1 MYARLSGKFIS
12 GCNQLE
18 WCVAK
23 ASELKKGMVVEVNG
37 MPHIVKQIEVR
48 NPSSRGAST
57 LYKVRFNNLKTGQK
71 LDESL
76 KGDDFLKEADY
87 VRAKAQFSYIDGD
100 NYVFMNVEDYTQYTL
115 SSEDLEEQ
123 IGYLTEGLEGVVA
136 LLVDNEVIAIELP
149 SSVVMAIIETTPAI
163 KGATAS
169 ARTKTAKLTTG
180 IEIQVPEYL
189 EVDELVKVNTET
201 GKFMSRA

>member
-1 MYARLSGKFIS
+1 M
-12 GCNQLE
+12 
-18 WCVAK
+18 AK
-23 ASELKKGMVVEVNG
+23 ASELKKGMVVDVNG
-37 MPHIVKQIEVR
+37 MPHVVKQIEVR

-76 KGDDFLKEADY
+76 KGDDSFKEADF
-87 VRAKAQFSYIDGD
+87 VRAKAQFSYVDGD
-100 NYVFMNVEDYTQYTL
+100 NYIFMNVEDYTQYTL
-115 SSEDLEEQ
+115 SSEDLEGQ
-123 IGYLTEGLEGVVA
+123 IGYLTDGLEGIIA
-136 LLVDNEVIAIELP
+136 LLVDDEMIGIELP
-149 SSVVMAIIETTPAI
+149 SSVVMAIVETTPAI

-189 EVDELVKVNTET
+189 EIDDMVKVNTET

>member
-1 MYARLSGKFIS
+1 M
-12 GCNQLE
+12 
-18 WCVAK
+18 AK
-23 ASELKKGMVVEVNG
+23 ASEFKKGMVVEVNG
-37 MPHIVKQIEVR
+37 MPHVVKQIEVR

-76 KGDDFLKEADY
+76 KGDDMFKEADY

-100 NYVFMNVEDYTQYTL
+100 NYVFMNAEDYTQYTL
-115 SSEDLEEQ
+115 SSEDLEGQ
-123 IGYLTEGLEGVVA
+123 IGYLTDGLEGIVA
-136 LLVDNEVIAIELP
+136 LLVDDEVIAIELP
-149 SSVVMAIIETTPAI
+149 SSVVMEIVETSPAI

-189 EVDELVKVNTET
+189 EMGEMVKVNTET
-201 GKFMSRA
+201 GKFMSKA

>member
-1 MYARLSGKFIS
+1 M
-12 GCNQLE
+12 
-18 WCVAK
+18 AK
-23 ASELKKGMVVEVNG
+23 ASDLKKGMVVEVNG
-37 MPHIVKQIEVR
+37 IPHMVKQIEVR

-76 KGDDFLKEADY
+76 KGDDVFKEADY
-87 VRAKAQFSYIDGD
+87 ARAKAQFSYVDGD
-100 NYVFMNVEDYTQYTL
+100 SYVFMNVEDFTQYTL
-115 SSEDLEEQ
+115 SSDDLEEQ
-123 IGYLTEGLEGVVA
+123 IGYLTEGLEGIVA
-136 LLVDNEVIAIELP
+136 LLVDDEVIGIELP
-149 SSVVMAIIETTPAI
+149 SSVVMAIVETAPAI

-201 GKFMSRA
+201 GKFMSRV

>member
-1 MYARLSGKFIS
+1 
-12 GCNQLE
+12 
-18 WCVAK
+18 VAK
-23 ASELKKGMVVEVNG
+23 ASELKKGMVVEVNRV
-37 MPHIVKQIEVR
+37 PHVVKQIEVR

-76 KGDDFLKEADY
+76 KGDDVFKEADY
-87 VRAKAQFSYIDGD
+87 VRAKVQFSYIDGD
-100 NYVFMNVEDYTQYTL
+100 LYVFMNVEDYTQYSL
-115 SSEDLEEQ
+115 PSEDLEGQ
-123 IGYLTEGLEGVVA
+123 IGYLTEGMEGIVA
-136 LLVDNEVIAIELP
+136 LLVDDDVIGIELP
-149 SSVVMAIIETTPAI
+149 SSVVMAIVETSPAI

-189 EVDELVKVNTET
+189 EMDELVKVNTET
-201 GKFMSRA
+201 GKFMSRG

>member
-1 MYARLSGKFIS
+1 M
-12 GCNQLE
+12 
-18 WCVAK
+18 AK

-37 MPHIVKQIEVR
+37 VPHVVKQIEVR

-76 KGDDFLKEADY
+76 KGDDFLKEAAY
-87 VRAKAQFSYIDGD
+87 VRAKAQFSYLDGD
-100 NYVFMNVEDYTQYTL
+100 NYVFMNEEDYSQYSL
-115 SSEDLEEQ
+115 SSEELEGQ
-123 IGYLTEGLEGVVA
+123 IGYLTEGLEGIVA
-136 LLVDNEVIAIELP
+136 LLVDDEVIGIELP
-149 SSVVMAIIETTPAI
+149 SSVVMSIVETTPAI

-169 ARTKTAKLTTG
+169 ARTKTARLTTG

-189 EVDELVKVNTET
+189 EMSELVKVNTET

>member
-1 MYARLSGKFIS
+1 
-12 GCNQLE
+12 
-18 WCVAK
+18 
-23 ASELKKGMVVEVNG
+23 MVVEVNG

-100 NYVFMNVEDYTQYTL
+100 NYVFMNAEDYTQYIL
-115 SSEDLEEQ
+115 SSEDLEDQ
-123 IGYLTEGLEGVVA
+123 LGYLTEGLEGIIA
-136 LLVDNEVIAIELP
+136 LLVDDAVIAIELP
-149 SSVVMAIIETTPAI
+149 SSVVMAITDTTPAI

-169 ARTKTAKLTTG
+169 ARTKTARLTTG

-189 EVDELVKVNTET
+189 EVDDLVKVNTET

>member
-1 MYARLSGKFIS
+1 
-12 GCNQLE
+12 
-18 WCVAK
+18 VAK

-37 MPHIVKQIEVR
+37 VPHVVKQVEVR

-76 KGDDFLKEADY
+76 KGDDFFKEADY
-87 VRAKAQFSYIDGD
+87 ARAKAQFSYVDGD
-100 NYVFMNVEDYTQYTL
+100 SYVFMNAEDYSQYAL
-115 SSEDLEEQ
+115 SSEDLEGQ
-123 IGYLTEGLEGVVA
+123 IGYLTEGLEGIVA
-136 LLVDNEVIAIELP
+136 LLIDDEVIAVELP
-149 SSVVMAIIETTPAI
+149 SSVVLPIVETAPAI
-163 KGATAS
+163 KGATA
-169 ARTKTAKLTTG
+169 AGRTKTARLTTG

-189 EVDELVKVNTET
+189 EADELVKVNTET

>member
-1 MYARLSGKFIS
+1 MATNSELG
-12 GCNQLE
+12 
-18 WCVAK
+18 VAK
-23 ASELKKGMVVEVNG
+23 ASEFKKGMVVEVNG
-37 MPHIVKQIEVR
+37 EPHIVKQIEVR

-76 KGDDFLKEADY
+76 KGDDLFKEADY
-87 VRAKAQFSYIDGD
+87 ARAKVQFSYVDGD
-100 NYVFMNVEDYTQYTL
+100 NYVFMNAEDYSQYTL
-115 SSEDLEEQ
+115 SSEDLEDQ
-123 IGYLTEGLEGVVA
+123 IGYLTDGLEGIVA
-136 LLVDNEVIAIELP
+136 LLVDDEVIAIELP
-149 SSVVMAIIETTPAI
+149 SSVVMEIVETTPAI

-189 EVDELVKVNTET
+189 ETGEMVKVNTET
-201 GKFMSRA
+201 GKFMSRS

>member
-1 MYARLSGKFIS
+1 M
-12 GCNQLE
+12 
-18 WCVAK
+18 AK

-37 MPHIVKQIEVR
+37 MPHVVKQIEVR

-87 VRAKAQFSYIDGD
+87 ARTKAQFSYVDGD
-100 NYVFMNVEDYTQYTL
+100 LYVFMNVEDYSQYAL
-115 SSEDLEEQ
+115 SSEDLEDQ
-123 IGYLTEGLEGVVA
+123 IGYLTEGLEGIVA
-136 LLVDNEVIAIELP
+136 LLIDDEVIAIELP
-149 SSVVMAIIETTPAI
+149 SSVVLAIVETAPAI
-163 KGATAS
+163 KGATA
-169 ARTKTAKLTTG
+169 AGRTKTARLTTG

-189 EVDELVKVNTET
+189 EMDELVKVNTET

>member
-1 MYARLSGKFIS
+1 
-12 GCNQLE
+12 
-18 WCVAK
+18 VAK

-37 MPHIVKQIEVR
+37 VPHIVKQIEVR

-57 LYKVRFNNLKTGQK
+57 LYKIRFNNLKTGQK

-76 KGDDFLKEADY
+76 KGDDIFKEADY

-100 NYVFMNVEDYTQYTL
+100 NYVFMNSEDYTQYTL
-115 SSEDLEEQ
+115 SSDDLEGQ
-123 IGYLTEGLEGVVA
+123 IGYLTEGLEGIVA
-136 LLVDNEVIAIELP
+136 LLVDDEVIGIELP
-149 SSVVMAIIETTPAI
+149 SSVIMPIIETTPAI

-169 ARTKTAKLTTG
+169 ARTKTARLTTG

-189 EVDELVKVNTET
+189 EADELVKVNTET

>member
-1 MYARLSGKFIS
+1 M
-12 GCNQLE
+12 
-18 WCVAK
+18 AK

-37 MPHIVKQIEVR
+37 VPHIVKQVEVR

-76 KGDDFLKEADY
+76 KGDDILKEADY
-87 VRAKAQFSYIDGD
+87 VRAKAQFSYVDGN
-100 NYVFMNVEDYTQYTL
+100 NYVFMNVEDYTQYSL
-115 SSEDLEEQ
+115 SSDDLEGQ
-123 IGYLTEGLEGVVA
+123 IGFLTDGLEGIVA
-136 LLVDNEVIAIELP
+136 LLVDDEVIGVELP
-149 SSVVMAIIETTPAI
+149 SSVVMPIVETSPAI

-169 ARTKTAKLTTG
+169 ARTKTAKLATG

-189 EVDELVKVNTET
+189 EIDDLVKVNTET

>member
-1 MYARLSGKFIS
+1 
-12 GCNQLE
+12 
-18 WCVAK
+18 VAK
-23 ASELKKGMVVEVNG
+23 ASELKKGMVVEVNRV
-37 MPHIVKQIEVR
+37 PHVVKQIEVR

-76 KGDDFLKEADY
+76 KGDDVFKEADY
-87 VRAKAQFSYIDGD
+87 VRAKVQFSYIDGD
-100 NYVFMNVEDYTQYTL
+100 LYVFMNVEDYTQYSL
-115 SSEDLEEQ
+115 PSEDLEGQ
-123 IGYLTEGLEGVVA
+123 IGYLTEGMEGIVA
-136 LLVDNEVIAIELP
+136 LLVDDEVIGIELP
-149 SSVVMAIIETTPAI
+149 SSVVMAIVETSPVI

-189 EVDELVKVNTET
+189 EMDELVKVNTET
-201 GKFMSRA
+201 GKFMSRG